1 MEIDMN
7 MVKKLQNTDDATLKE
22 LIKNIAKASGASD
35 KQINNAVRNVGTVK
49 KQMSRMS
56 DSEIKRQINKQVQKI
71 GEDKA
76 EEILKQLKL

>member
-7 MVKKLQNTDDATLKE
+7 MIKKLQNTDDATLKE

-35 KQINNAVRNVGTVK
+35 RQINNAVRNVATVK

-56 DSEIKRQINKQVQKI
+56 DSEVKRQINKQVQKI